1 MKAFAE
7 REGARV
13 PPVRITRHRRRS
25 LEAIAIENA
34 VEGCVGETFGA
45 AVARFQSK
53 RADDK
58 GLRSAMKR
66 IAADETEHAELSWD
80 LARWLDRRLSP
91 AARACVKSARSRAV
105 EVLARSVAASSE
117 SGASVPLGL
126 PTAGQA
132 SAIVEHLRKSV
143 WA

>member
-13 PPVRITRHRRRS
+13 PPVRVVRQRRRS

-34 VEGCVGETFGA
+34 VEGCVGETFGT

-58 GLRSAMKR
+58 GLRSAMRR
-66 IAADETEHAELSWD
+66 IAADETRHAQLSWD

-91 AARACVKSARSRAV
+91 DARACVKSARSRAV
-105 EVLARSVAASSE
+105 GALARSVAASIE
-117 SGASVPLGL
+117 SSAIVSLGL
-126 PTAGQA
+126 PTADQA
-132 SAIVEHLRKSV
+132 SAVVEHLRQSV